1 MSNMMLTTSTWKEGK
16 TFKMI
21 PTSAECPYVECI
33 YDPAMK
39 VLAVIGNIKKDI
51 FHMMPKLDPNGDPE
65 ARKTP
70 GRDGVPYKQERRT
83 IETFQEYYLEER
95 SDIEGFIKHFAINAD
110 TYDYTLY
117 LNMEA
122 QDVPQMPY
130 PAELTAV
137 K

>member
-21 PTSAECPYVECI
+21 PTTGDCPYVECI
-33 YDPAMK
+33 YDPQMK

-51 FHMMPKLDPNGDPE
+51 FHMMPKLDANGDPE
-65 ARKTP
+65 MRKTP
-70 GRDGVPYKQERRT
+70 GRDGSPMKQERRT

-95 SDIEGFIKHFAINAD
+95 AEIESFIKHFATNSD
-110 TYDYTLY
+110 TYDYTTY
-117 LNMEA
+117 LDMVAPEVG
-122 QDVPQMPY
+122 DTF
-130 PAELTAV
+130 PAELNIV

>member
-1 MSNMMLTTSTWKEGK
+1 MSNMMLITSTWKEGK

-21 PTSAECPYVECI
+21 PTTGDCPYVECI

-39 VLAVIGNIKKDI
+39 VFAVIGGIKKDT
-51 FHMMPKLDPNGDPE
+51 FHMLPKLDANGDPE
-65 ARKTP
+65 MRKTP
-70 GRDGVPYKQERRT
+70 ARDGSPYKQERRT
-83 IETFQEYYLEER
+83 IETFQEYYLEDR
-95 SDIEGFIKHFAINAD
+95 SDIEGFIKHFATNAD
-110 TYDYTLY
+110 TYDYTTY

-122 QDVPQMPY
+122 QEVPEMPF

>member
-21 PTSAECPYVECI
+21 PTTGDCPYVECI

-51 FHMMPKLDPNGDPE
+51 FHMMPKLDANGDPE

-83 IETFQEYYLEER
+83 IETFQEYYLEDR

-122 QDVPQMPY
+122 EEVPQMPF
-130 PAELTAV
+130 PAELNV
-137 K
+137 IK